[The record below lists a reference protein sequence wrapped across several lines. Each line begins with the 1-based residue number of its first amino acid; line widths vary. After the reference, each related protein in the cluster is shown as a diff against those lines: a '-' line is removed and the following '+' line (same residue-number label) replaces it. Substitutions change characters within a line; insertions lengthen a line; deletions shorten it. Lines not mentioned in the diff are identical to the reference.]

1 MKIPKDK
8 IYHFLVNAALA
19 LTGFI
24 SYWLALGLCVGAS
37 FGKEVGDAMAKGASW
52 DWKDSAK
59 DLLADALG
67 MGAGM
72 LIVYLVRKSN

>member
-1 MKIPKDK
+1 MTRDK
-8 IYHFLVNAALA
+8 VLHFLVNLALS

-37 FGKEVGDAMAKGASW
+37 FGKEVGDALAKGASW
-52 DWKDSAK
+52 DRKDSAK

-67 MGAGM
+67 MGTGLLVVF
-72 LIVYLVRKSN
+72 LIRRSV

>member
-1 MKIPKDK
+1 MKDK
-8 IYHFLVNAALA
+8 VLNFGVNLVLA
-19 LTGFI
+19 MTGFI

-37 FGKEVGDAMAKGASW
+37 LGKEYGDSKAQGNRW
-52 DWKDSAK
+52 DWWDIV
-59 DLLADALG
+59 ADMLG